1 MTVFLAD
8 EQEVPV
14 PTDDLR
20 GLARVVLAAEGYPDR
35 AEVTILLV
43 DDDTMAGYNESFMG
57 RHGPTDVL
65 AFPLEALTPGEAP
78 MISPDDPPI
87 HLGDIVISPDYVR
100 RQATDRDV
108 EFLDELSLM
117 VVHGMLHLMG
127 WDHPDDEIA
136 ERMERRE
143 AEILS
148 SVGRNRP

>member
-14 PTDDLR
+14 PTEDLR
-20 GLARVVLAAEGYPDR
+20 ELACAVLDAEGYPER
-35 AEVTILLV
+35 VEVTILLV
-43 DDDTMAGYNESFMG
+43 DDDTMTGYNESFMG
-57 RHGPTDVL
+57 RDGPTDVL
-65 AFPLEALTPGEAP
+65 AFPLEELVAGQAP
-78 MISPDDPPI
+78 SLSPHDPPI
-87 HLGDIVISPDYVR
+87 HLGDIVISPDYVQ
-100 RQATDRDV
+100 RQAADRGV

-127 WDHPDDEIA
+127 WDHPDEEIA

-148 SVGRNRP
+148 SVGRSRP